1 MILEE
6 CGYDLERVIHQNTG
20 STISHGSKFR
30 DKETLRAILGNHPY
44 YNDFNPFL
52 SRGVDFVFTEEITE
66 EDRMKE
72 LEAKLEH
79 GNHKLAH
86 GQEETLSKLLVKDV
100 KHGFAVPLCKGAVR
114 SIPGAIV
121 QPCGNLPVHAG
132 AQRKPRRQKEA
143 DT

>member
-1 MILEE
+1 
-6 CGYDLERVIHQNTG
+6 VIHQNTG

-72 LEAKLEH
+72 LEAKLER
-79 GNHKLAH
+79 GNHKSAH
-86 GQEETLSKLLVKDV
+86 GQEETLSKLLA
-100 KHGFAVPLCKGAVR
+100 KHTWGYGPTMR
-114 SIPGAIV
+114 D
-121 QPCGNLPVHAG
+121 NLPVHTG
-132 AQRKPRRQKEA
+132 TRRKPRCQKEA
-143 DT
+143 APRHEALG